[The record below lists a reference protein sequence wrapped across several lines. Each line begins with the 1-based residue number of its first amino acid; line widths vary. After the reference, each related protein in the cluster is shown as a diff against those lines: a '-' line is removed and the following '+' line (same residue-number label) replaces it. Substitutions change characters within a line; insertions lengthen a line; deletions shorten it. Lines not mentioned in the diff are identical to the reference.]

1 MTFTDVAPAVYTLAP
16 CGSCPVI
23 RVDAMTDIS
32 RRAIVKGSVIAAALA
47 AAPAAA
53 HASPLSSG
61 PVPAGPVPAGIP
73 LVRNRLTL
81 PSGIATGDVTSDSAV
96 LWSRASAAGR
106 MTATLR
112 AVDDA
117 GTVLGGRGAFGRT
130 LRGPR
135 ATQASDFTAKIHADK
150 LPANTRFA
158 LEISFEDDGGA
169 AGETVPGTFRTA
181 PDAGTF
187 NGKGR
192 TEGEAAPS
200 SVQSFVWTGDT
211 AGQGWGINEE
221 LGGMRGY
228 RAMDNTQPDFFIH
241 SGDTIYADGPLA
253 ETVVE
258 KDGQVWRNLVT
269 EEVSKVAE
277 TLTEF
282 RGRHRYNSLDAN
294 MRAMFAGVPVIA
306 QWDDHESHNNWYPG
320 QIIEDARYTV
330 RDVNT
335 LAARGRQAWQENMP
349 IADSSALWRPGAF
362 DDGGQYQPARIYRK
376 IPRGPQLDIFC
387 LDMRTF
393 KSPNTDGKEPYA
405 TSILG
410 QEQADWLIGEVSKSQ
425 ATWKVIAAD
434 LPLGIIVPDGAVNQE
449 SLSNRDPGAPLG
461 RELEIAGVLSAFKR
475 NRVKNVVWL
484 TADVHYCAAHHYSP
498 ERAAFMDFDPFWEFV
513 AGPIAAGS
521 FGPNAM
527 DGTFGPEVVFSK
539 AGRFPGE
546 SPRDGENQFFGHV
559 QLGEDGTFTA
569 SLRNANGAV
578 VFSQVLT
585 PER

>member
-1 MTFTDVAPAVYTLAP
+1 
-16 CGSCPVI
+16 
-23 RVDAMTDIS
+23 MTDIS
-32 RRAIVKGSVIAAALA
+32 RRTIVKGSVLAAALA
-47 AAPAAA
+47 ATPAVAQAAAPA
-53 HASPLSSG
+53 
-61 PVPAGPVPAGIP
+61 VAGVA

-81 PSGIATGDVTSDSAV
+81 PSGISTGDVTSDSAV
-96 LWSRASAAGR
+96 LWSRASGPGR
-106 MTATLR
+106 MLATLR
-112 AVDDA
+112 AVDDGGA
-117 GTVLGGRGAFGRT
+117 VLSGKGAFERT

-135 ATQASDFTAKIHADK
+135 ATQASDFTAKIHAGH

-158 LEISFEDDGGA
+158 LEISFEDQDGA
-169 AGETVPGTFRTA
+169 AGETINGTFRTA
-181 PDAGTF
+181 PDAGTANS
-187 NGKGR
+187 NGRAQGD
-192 TEGEAAPS
+192 TTPS

-221 LGGMRGY
+221 IGGMRGY
-228 RAMDNTQPDFFIH
+228 QAMHNTRPDFFIH
-241 SGDTIYADGPLA
+241 SGDTIYADGPISA
-253 ETVVE
+253 TVTE
-258 KDGQVWRNLVT
+258 KDGQIWRNIVT

-282 RGRHRYNSLDAN
+282 RGRHRYNSMDAN
-294 MRAMFAGVPVIA
+294 MRAMFADVPVIA
-306 QWDDHESHNNWYPG
+306 QWDDHETHNNWYPG
-320 QIIEDARYTV
+320 QIIDDARYTV

-349 IADSSALWRPGAF
+349 IADSSALWRPGTF

-376 IPRGPQLDIFC
+376 ISRGPQLDIFC
-387 LDMRTF
+387 LDMRNF
-393 KSPNTDGKEPYA
+393 KSPNTDGKESYA

-410 QEQADWLIGEVSKSQ
+410 QEQVDWLISEVSKSK

-434 LPLGIIVPDGAVNQE
+434 LPLGIIVPDGPVNEE
-449 SLSNRDPGAPLG
+449 SVSNRDNGAPLG

-498 ERAAFMDFDPFWEFV
+498 ERAAFTDFDPFWEFV

-521 FGPNAM
+521 FGPNQM

-539 AGRFPGE
+539 AGRYVTQ
-546 SPRDGENQFFGHV
+546 SPRDGESQFFGHV
-559 QLGEDGTFTA
+559 QLGEDNTFTV
-569 SLRNANGAV
+569 SLRNANGAT
-578 VFSQVLT
+578 VFSKVLT

>member
-1 MTFTDVAPAVYTLAP
+1 
-16 CGSCPVI
+16 
-23 RVDAMTDIS
+23 MTDIS
-32 RRAIVKGSVIAAALA
+32 RRTIVKGSVLAAALA
-47 AAPAAA
+47 ATPAVAQAAAPA
-53 HASPLSSG
+53 
-61 PVPAGPVPAGIP
+61 VAGVA

-96 LWSRASAAGR
+96 LWSRASGPGR
-106 MTATLR
+106 MLATLR
-112 AVDDA
+112 AVDDGGA
-117 GTVLGGRGAFGRT
+117 VLSGKGAFERT
-130 LRGPR
+130 LCGPR
-135 ATQASDFTAKIHADK
+135 ATQASDFTAKIHAGH

-158 LEISFEDDGGA
+158 LEISFEDQDGA
-169 AGETVPGTFRTA
+169 AGETINGTFRTA
-181 PDAGTF
+181 PDAGTA
-187 NGKGR
+187 NGNGR
-192 TEGEAAPS
+192 AQGDTTPS

-221 LGGMRGY
+221 IGGMRGY
-228 RAMDNTQPDFFIH
+228 QAMHNTRPDFFIH
-241 SGDTIYADGPLA
+241 SGDTIYADGPISA
-253 ETVVE
+253 TVTE
-258 KDGQVWRNLVT
+258 KDGQIWRNIVT

-282 RGRHRYNSLDAN
+282 RGRHRYNSMDAN
-294 MRAMFAGVPVIA
+294 MRAMFADVPVIA
-306 QWDDHESHNNWYPG
+306 QWDDHETHNNWYPG
-320 QIIEDARYTV
+320 QIIDDARYTV

-349 IADSSALWRPGAF
+349 IADSSALWRPGMF

-376 IPRGPQLDIFC
+376 ISRGPQLDIFC

-393 KSPNTDGKEPYA
+393 KSPNTDGKESYA

-410 QEQADWLIGEVSKSQ
+410 QEQVDWLISEVSKSK

-434 LPLGIIVPDGAVNQE
+434 LPLGVIVPDGPVNEE
-449 SLSNRDPGAPLG
+449 SVSNRDNGAPLG

-475 NRVKNVVWL
+475 NKVKNVVWL

-498 ERAAFMDFDPFWEFV
+498 ERAAFTDFDPFWEFV

-521 FGPNAM
+521 FGPNQM

-546 SPRDGENQFFGHV
+546 SPRDGESQFFGHV
-559 QLGEDGTFTA
+559 QLGEDNTFTV
-569 SLRNANGAV
+569 SLRNANGAT

>member
-1 MTFTDVAPAVYTLAP
+1 
-16 CGSCPVI
+16 
-23 RVDAMTDIS
+23 MTDIS
-32 RRAIVKGSVIAAALA
+32 RRTLVKGSVLAAALA
-47 AAPAAA
+47 AVPTAANAAGTSPART
-53 HASPLSSG
+53 
-61 PVPAGPVPAGIP
+61 GIP

-96 LWSRASAAGR
+96 LWSRSSAAGR
-106 MTATLR
+106 MIATLR
-112 AVDDA
+112 AVDDGGA
-117 GTVLGGRGAFGRT
+117 VLGGRGAFERT

-135 ATQASDFTAKIHADK
+135 ATQASDFTAKIHAGH

-158 LEISFEDDGGA
+158 LEISFEGDGGA
-169 AGETVPGTFRTA
+169 AGETVTGTFRTA
-181 PDAGTF
+181 PRAGSI
-187 NGKGR
+187 NGNGR
-192 TEGEAAPS
+192 TGGDLPPS
-200 SVQSFVWTGDT
+200 AGQSFVWTGDT

-221 LGGMRGY
+221 IGGMRGY
-228 RAMDNTQPDFFIH
+228 RAMHNTRPDFFIH
-241 SGDTIYADGPLA
+241 SGDTVYADGPIA
-253 ETVVE
+253 ETVAE

-294 MRAMFAGVPVIA
+294 MRAMFADVPVIA
-306 QWDDHESHNNWYPG
+306 NWDDHETTNNWYPG
-320 QIIEDARYTV
+320 EILEDPRYTV

-349 IADSSALWRPGAF
+349 IADSAALWRPGTF
-362 DDGGQYQPARIYRK
+362 DDAGQYQPARIYRK
-376 IPRGPQLDIFC
+376 ISRGPQLDIFC

-393 KSPNTDGKEPYA
+393 KSPNTLGLEPYA

-410 QEQADWLIGEVSKSQ
+410 QEQVDWLIREVSQSK

-449 SLSNRDPGAPLG
+449 SLANRDPGAPLG

-498 ERAAFMDFDPFWEFV
+498 ERAAFTDFDPFWEFV

-527 DGTFGPEVVFSK
+527 EGTFGPEVVFSR

-569 SLRNANGAV
+569 SLRNANGTT
-578 VFSQVLT
+578 VFSKVLM
-585 PER
+585 PQG